1 MAISKQI
8 AFILEA
14 AHRAGIIHRD
24 LKPDNIFL
32 LDGGDL
38 PRIKVLDF
46 GVAKFR
52 HNDLFLR
59 TTKTG
64 QMLGTPYYMSPEQCA
79 GTGIDNRSDVYALG
93 CVMYQMLTGRVPFA
107 GNLIAVVTG
116 HRRETPTP
124 IAALNHTVPEPLI
137 ELIDQMMA
145 KDIEQR
151 PQSMAYVATA
161 LDMAAATPL
170 PRSPTEVRSPSRST
184 PRMKLAETI
193 NSMGENQRRAVRL
206 GYPLALLL
214 VMVAAVSAWLSFG
227 L

>member
-1 MAISKQI
+1 
-8 AFILEA
+8 
-14 AHRAGIIHRD
+14 
-24 LKPDNIFL
+24 
-32 LDGGDL
+32 
-38 PRIKVLDF
+38 
-46 GVAKFR
+46 
-52 HNDLFLR
+52 
-59 TTKTG
+59 
-64 QMLGTPYYMSPEQCA
+64 
-79 GTGIDNRSDVYALG
+79 
-93 CVMYQMLTGRVPFA
+93 
-107 GNLIAVVTG
+107 
-116 HRRETPTP
+116 
-124 IAALNHTVPEPLI
+124 
-137 ELIDQMMA
+137 MMA